1 MFFFSSA
8 GSLPPSEEFLS
19 LKGLV
24 SEKSL
29 QAIKD
34 MEFTKM
40 TEIQH
45 RTIMPLLAGRYLT
58 QDYIKIIFKI
68 IHEYILEAYWR
79 NFKQSV
85 LHAY

>member
-1 MFFFSSA
+1 MLYSHFLFLA
-8 GSLPPSEEFLS
+8 GSLPPSEEFIS

-34 MEFTKM
+34 MEFVKM

-45 RTIMPLLAGRYLT
+45 RTIMPLMAGR
-58 QDYIKIIFKI
+58 
-68 IHEYILEAYWR
+68 
-79 NFKQSV
+79 
-85 LHAY
+85 